1 VAVLIGLLVAASFGT
16 GDFLGGLASRRA
28 PTLAVLATAQACA
41 VVVAVVVALVA
52 GGDPV
57 ARDLLLGAAAGLLN
71 VTALGCLFQGL
82 AIGQIGQVA
91 PVAAVIGAVIPVT
104 WGLITGERPGAVALV
119 GVACAVVAGGLIS
132 RERDE
137 VSKPGA
143 RRALALAVAAG
154 VGFGSSFVCFAETAE
169 NPGFW
174 PVMTARVAAVVGVF
188 AVVAI
193 TRTAMRTD
201 RVPRAQAVVAGLFDV
216 GATVL
221 LFVALRIGLAATVAP
236 VAALAPGFT
245 VTHAW
250 WYLHERASRI
260 QIVGLVLALI
270 GLVLIALG

>member
-28 PTLAVLATAQACA
+28 PTLAVLATVQTCA
-41 VVVAVVVALVA
+41 LVVAVIVALVA
-52 GGDPV
+52 GGEPL
-57 ARDLLLGAAAGLLN
+57 ARDLALGAAAGLSN

-91 PVAAVIGAVIPVT
+91 PVAAVIGAVLPVG
-104 WGLITGERPGAVALV
+104 WGLITGERPGAIALV
-119 GVACAVVAGGLIS
+119 GVAFAVLAGGLIS

-137 VSKPGA
+137 MSKPGA

-154 VGFGSSFVCFAETAE
+154 VGFGLSFICFAETAD

-174 PVMTARVAAVVGVF
+174 PVLTARVAAVVGVF
-188 AVVAI
+188 AVLAV
-193 TRTAMRTD
+193 TRRSLRIE
-201 RVPRAQAVVAGLFDV
+201 RVPRLQAATSGLFDV

-250 WYLHERASRI
+250 WYLHERASRV
-260 QIVGLVLALI
+260 QIAGLVLALI
-270 GLVLIALG
+270 GLVLIGVG